1 MALIYNGVEVERLIY
16 NGKELEEM
24 KYGSTLVFLKQGTIL
39 NQLNFAN
46 SNITSLTIEKRR

>member
-1 MALIYNGVEVERLIY
+1 MGLIYNGVEVERLID

-46 SNITSLTIEKRR
+46 SNITSLTIEKR

>member
-1 MALIYNGVEVERLIY
+1 MALIYNGVEVERLVY

-46 SNITSLTIEKRR
+46 SNITSLTIEKR